1 MDPLADL
8 IEWVAVY
15 GIVGLL
21 SIGLAERFVPAL
33 PSHGVLVA
41 IGIAAS
47 EDVWSVQAAV
57 IGTALGSF
65 VGALG
70 LYLLARAVGE
80 RKSVGILYAIGK
92 RIGISRHRI
101 DLSISSLRAREQSL
115 TITSQLIPT
124 IRLIAP
130 VTAAVLGTSV
140 LRFASGL
147 VVGILLWNGV
157 YILAGYV
164 AVMALPDINSSG
176 LALKVLGLLVVV
188 EVLIAVVSRLQF
200 PSFKRAWSRGDPK

>member
-8 IEWVAVY
+8 IDWVAVY
-15 GIVGLL
+15 GMVGLL

-65 VGALG
+65 GGALG
-70 LYLLARAVGE
+70 LYLLVRAVGE
-80 RKSVGILYAIGK
+80 LKSVGVLYAIGK
-92 RIGISRHRI
+92 WIGISRRRI
-101 DLSISSLRAREQSL
+101 DRSISSLRAREQSL

-130 VTAAVLGTSV
+130 VTAAVVGTSV

-147 VVGILLWNGV
+147 VAGILLWNGV
-157 YILAGYV
+157 FILAGYL
-164 AVMALPDINSSG
+164 AVMALPGINSSG
-176 LALKVLGLLVVV
+176 FALKVLAFLVVV
-188 EVLIAVVSRLQF
+188 EVLIATVSRLHF
-200 PSFKRAWSRGDPK
+200 PCSKTVWSREELK

>member
-8 IEWVAVY
+8 IDWVAVY

-21 SIGLAERFVPAL
+21 WIGLAERFVPAL

-65 VGALG
+65 GGAFG
-70 LYLLARAVGE
+70 LYLLVRAVGE

-101 DLSISSLRAREQSL
+101 DRSISSLRARERSL

-130 VTAAVLGTSV
+130 VTAAVVGTSA
-140 LRFASGL
+140 LRFATGL

-157 YILAGYV
+157 FISAGYL
-164 AVMALPDINSSG
+164 AVMALPGINSSG
-176 LALKVLGLLVVV
+176 FALKVLALLVVV
-188 EVLIAVVSRLQF
+188 EVLIAMVSRLHF
-200 PSFKRAWSRGDPK
+200 PCSKRAWSREDLK

>member
-8 IEWVAVY
+8 IDWVAVY
-15 GIVGLL
+15 GMVGLL
-21 SIGLAERFVPAL
+21 SIGIAERFVPAL
-33 PSHGVLVA
+33 PSHGILVA

-65 VGALG
+65 GGAFG
-70 LYLLARAVGE
+70 LYLLVRAVGE

-92 RIGISRHRI
+92 RIGISRRRI
-101 DLSISSLRAREQSL
+101 DRSISSLRAREQSL

-130 VTAAVLGTSV
+130 VTAAVLGTSM
-140 LRFASGL
+140 LRFATGL

-157 YILAGYV
+157 FISAGYL
-164 AVMALPDINSSG
+164 AVMALPGINSSG
-176 LALKVLGLLVVV
+176 FALKVLALLVVL
-188 EVLIAVVSRLQF
+188 EVLIAVVSRLRF
-200 PSFKRAWSRGDPK
+200 PCSKRAWSRGDVK